1 MFGGKMFSFRPIA
14 VAFLLILVSGSL
26 CLGQDFSTYRGFQLG
41 STVES
46 VLKTVGMARS
56 DVRTISVRPALI
68 EELEWNTSRTGTRSD
83 LGASIR
89 GIRFTFHSNELFQMV
104 VPYDPRETEGL
115 TTADVSEAISA
126 QYGTM
131 TVPENGSVV
140 ISADSSTFQDSQQV
154 TALWQDPHYSY
165 SLYRS
170 TYGGAFGMVIISKE
184 GALKASLAQK
194 ESLRLDQLEAPQKEL
209 ARVKKEEAE
218 RRAAQETARAANKV
232 KFRP

>member
-1 MFGGKMFSFRPIA
+1 MFNFRPIA
-14 VAFLLILVSGSL
+14 VAFLLILIPGSL
-26 CLGQDFSTYRGFQLG
+26 CSGQDFSTYRGFQLG

-56 DVRTISVRPALI
+56 DVRVVNVRPALI
-68 EELEWNTSRTGTRSD
+68 EELEWNTSRSGTRSEMAGS
-83 LGASIR
+83 LR
-89 GIRFTFHSNELFQMV
+89 GIRFTFYSDELFKMV
-104 VPYDPRETEGL
+104 VTYDPRETEGL

-131 TVPENGSVV
+131 TVPENVTVV

-154 TALWQDPHYSY
+154 TALWQDPRYSY

-170 TYGGAFGMVIISKE
+170 TYGGAFGMVVISKE
-184 GALKASLAQK
+184 GAAKASVAQK

-218 RRAAQETARAANKV
+218 RKAAQETARAANKV

>member
-1 MFGGKMFSFRPIA
+1 MFSFRPIA
-14 VAFLLILVSGSL
+14 VAFLLILVLGSL
-26 CLGQDFSTYRGFQLG
+26 CFGQDFSTYRGFQLG
-41 STVES
+41 STVEA
-46 VLKTVGMARS
+46 VLKTVGMPRS
-56 DVRTISVRPALI
+56 DVRVVNVRPALI
-68 EELEWNTSRTGTRSD
+68 EELEWNTSRTGNRSEMAGS
-83 LGASIR
+83 LR
-89 GIRFTFHSNELFQMV
+89 GIRFTFHSDELFKMV
-104 VPYDPRETEGL
+104 VTYDPRETEGL
-115 TTADVSEAISA
+115 TAADVSEAISA

-131 TVPENGSVV
+131 TVPENVSVV

-184 GALKASLAQK
+184 GAVKGHLAEK
-194 ESLRLDQLEAPQKEL
+194 ESLRLDQLEAPQREM

-218 RRAAQETARAANKV
+218 RKAAQETARAANKV

>member
-1 MFGGKMFSFRPIA
+1 MFNFRPIA
-14 VAFLLILVSGSL
+14 VSFLLIVLSASL
-26 CLGQDFSTYRGFQLG
+26 CSGQDFSMYRGFQLG

-46 VLKTVGMARS
+46 VLKTVGMQRS
-56 DVRTISVRPALI
+56 DVRVVNVRPALI
-68 EELEWNTSRTGTRSD
+68 EELEWNTSRSGTRSEMAGS
-83 LGASIR
+83 LR
-89 GIRFTFHSNELFQMV
+89 GIRFTFHSDELFKMV
-104 VPYDPRETEGL
+104 VTYDPRETEGL
-115 TTADVSEAISA
+115 TTADVSEAISP

-131 TVPENGSVV
+131 TVPENVTVV

-154 TALWQDPHYSY
+154 AALWQDPHYSY

-170 TYGGAFGMVIISKE
+170 TYGGAFGMVVISKE
-184 GALKASLAQK
+184 GAAKASVAQK

-218 RRAAQETARAANKV
+218 RKAAQETARAANKV